1 MKVGVSKVCKC
12 VRLCVCVAA
21 HEQRAGPS
29 GLTLYSLRLLP
40 CLQLSKGTPLLCIM
54 TRMHLAEGHAAMM
67 GGDAAVDLPFFDNA
81 RGAELAGQGGDNLP
95 FFAGDDA
102 LPMFEDGSQ
111 DGLPLHSES
120 GAPDRGD
127 AGEAAGAE
135 SLNCGGARDHE
146 SVLKSGQTG
155 PELPGS
161 SNGSEPGQVTNPSS
175 ANVTANGGMQSG
187 ADKGEASPK
196 LSGEHE
202 ETNGRESPS
211 ADGNQDRETE
221 SRKTSGHMNQIPGGK
236 PTVCDTVG
244 DERNGGKNENAEM
257 RNCDDET
264 RDVP

>member
-1 MKVGVSKVCKC
+1 
-12 VRLCVCVAA
+12 
-21 HEQRAGPS
+21 
-29 GLTLYSLRLLP
+29 
-40 CLQLSKGTPLLCIM
+40 
-54 TRMHLAEGHAAMM
+54 
-67 GGDAAVDLPFFDNA
+67 
-81 RGAELAGQGGDNLP
+81 
-95 FFAGDDA
+95 
-102 LPMFEDGSQ
+102 
-111 DGLPLHSES
+111 
-120 GAPDRGD
+120 
-127 AGEAAGAE
+127 
-135 SLNCGGARDHE
+135 
-146 SVLKSGQTG
+146 
-155 PELPGS
+155 
-161 SNGSEPGQVTNPSS
+161 
-175 ANVTANGGMQSG
+175 MQSG